1 MEIHPEE
8 GQDLPNS
15 LLEEAKSQLT
25 RAFGRKPG
33 LGSDP
38 EENQEPDSDVSA
50 PDATE
55 QQDSERHQPKENDA
69 IPNPSEGGEPSII
82 IEDPVKL
89 PKRGGAL
96 PMETTDDPSA

>member
-33 LGSDP
+33 LGPDP

-55 QQDSERHQPKENDA
+55 QQDSERDQPKENDA
-69 IPNPSEGGEPSII
+69 IPNPSEGGEPPII

>member
-1 MEIHPEE
+1 MEDHPEE
-8 GQDLPNS
+8 GQELPDS
-15 LLEEAKSQLT
+15 LLEEAQSQLT
-25 RAFGRKPG
+25 QAFGRKPG
-33 LGSDP
+33 LGPDP

-55 QQDSERHQPKENDA
+55 QPDFERDQPKENDA
-69 IPNPSEGGEPSII
+69 IPDPGESGEPPVII
-82 IEDPVKL
+82 ADPAKL

>member
-1 MEIHPEE
+1 MEDHPEE
-8 GQDLPNS
+8 GQDLPDP

-25 RAFGRKPG
+25 RAFGRESD
-33 LGSDP
+33 LGPDP
-38 EENQEPDSDVSA
+38 EENQKPDSDVSA

-55 QQDSERHQPKENDA
+55 QQESEKEQTKEKDA
-69 IPNPSEGGEPSII
+69 IPDPGEAGEPAII
-82 IEDPVKL
+82 PDPAKL

>member
-25 RAFGRKPG
+25 QAFGRKPG
-33 LGSDP
+33 LGPDP

-55 QQDSERHQPKENDA
+55 QPDSEKDQPKENDA
-69 IPNPSEGGEPSII
+69 IPDPSEGAEPPII
-82 IEDPVKL
+82 IADPAKL

>member
-33 LGSDP
+33 LGPDP
-38 EENQEPDSDVSA
+38 EENQEPNSDVSA

-55 QQDSERHQPKENDA
+55 QQDSERDQPKENDA
-69 IPNPSEGGEPSII
+69 IPNPSEGGEPPII

>member
-1 MEIHPEE
+1 MENHPEE
-8 GQDLPNS
+8 GQDLPDS

-33 LGSDP
+33 LGPDP
-38 EENQEPDSDVSA
+38 EENQESDSAVSA
-50 PDATE
+50 PDVTE
-55 QQDSERHQPKENDA
+55 HSEKDQKTEKDA
-69 IPNPSEGGEPSII
+69 IPHPASGGAPIVP
-82 IEDPVKL
+82 DPEKL

>member
-1 MEIHPEE
+1 MEDHPEE
-8 GQDLPNS
+8 GQELPDS
-15 LLEEAKSQLT
+15 LLEEAQWQLT
-25 RAFGRKPG
+25 QAFGRKPG
-33 LGSDP
+33 LGPDP

-55 QQDSERHQPKENDA
+55 QPDFERDQPKENDA
-69 IPNPSEGGEPSII
+69 IPDPGESGELPVII
-82 IEDPVKL
+82 ADPAKL

>member
-1 MEIHPEE
+1 MEDHPEE

-33 LGSDP
+33 LGPDP
-38 EENQEPDSDVSA
+38 EENQEPDPDISA

-55 QQDSERHQPKENDA
+55 QQASEKDQSKENDA
-69 IPNPSEGGEPSII
+69 IPDPGKGGEPPII
-82 IEDPVKL
+82 AGPEKL